1 MMNKVFLVGRITRDL
16 ELRQTAS
23 GHPYVFFTVAVNRL
37 PLPNGER
44 VADFISCVA
53 WNRQAENL
61 TRFIRKGGLVGI
73 DGKLQTRTTQNP
85 DGSNRT
91 VMEVVCDNVTFLEP
105 RSNNDQPQD
114 SNYFNQN
121 NNRPQFNPNNNYQ
134 QKSFN

>member
-53 WNRQAENL
+53 
-61 TRFIRKGGLVGI
+61 
-73 DGKLQTRTTQNP
+73 
-85 DGSNRT
+85 
-91 VMEVVCDNVTFLEP
+91 C
-105 RSNNDQPQD
+105 
-114 SNYFNQN
+114 
-121 NNRPQFNPNNNYQ
+121 
-134 QKSFN
+134 

>member
-61 TRFIRKGGLVGI
+61 SRFILKGGLVCI
-73 DGKLQTRTTQNP
+73 DGKIQT
-85 DGSNRT
+85 
-91 VMEVVCDNVTFLEP
+91 
-105 RSNNDQPQD
+105 
-114 SNYFNQN
+114 
-121 NNRPQFNPNNNYQ
+121 
-134 QKSFN
+134 